1 MTPRVAGVSNL
12 QFCCWLRL
20 ATNVFPP
27 NSKREEEVYSYRV
40 VVVLLLVLG
49 EFEEEG
55 DQGGELQQ
63 HRGEQCRAAAAAD
76 AIHEQFQNQTQV
88 ARQNCEQRN
97 YYDVG
102 TTTPISPFFLILY
115 QTLVIIS
122 RREK

>member
-1 MTPRVAGVSNL
+1 M
-12 QFCCWLRL
+12 
-20 ATNVFPP
+20 
-27 NSKREEEVYSYRV
+27 

-122 RREK
+122 RRENEKKKLIFGRGYFFSKFNI